1 MGMYEKSY
9 EEVVEEA
16 RTEFKK
22 GAKTLSRGMAKGFFL
37 TASEDELDEFLSKSK
52 ELGDMAVNFP
62 VVKEIGRG
70 LQESFKFLTKGL
82 SFRIPNED
90 ELSDEELEEI
100 LNRNKNLKKE
110 FIETALETIKTIRTN
125 NKMQK
130 EN

>member
-9 EEVVEEA
+9 EEVVDEA
-16 RTEFKK
+16 QTELKK
-22 GAKTLSRGMAKGFFL
+22 GVETLGRGMAKGFFL
-37 TASEDELDEFLSKSK
+37 TATEDELDEFLSKSK
-52 ELGDMAVNFP
+52 ELGHMGLSFP
-62 VVKEIGRG
+62 VVKEVGRG

-82 SFRIPNED
+82 IFRIPNED
-90 ELSDEELEEI
+90 ELSDEEFEEI
-100 LNRNKNLKKE
+100 LTKNRNLKKE